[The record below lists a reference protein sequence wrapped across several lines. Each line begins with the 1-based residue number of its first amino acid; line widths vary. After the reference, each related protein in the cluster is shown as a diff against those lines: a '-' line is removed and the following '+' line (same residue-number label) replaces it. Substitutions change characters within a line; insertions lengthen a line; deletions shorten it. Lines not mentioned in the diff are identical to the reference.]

1 MGSPAEGAPLSG
13 STPLY
18 DKTFSTFAP
27 LAALPVEE
35 SDRHYREVHAPFARR
50 FLREMDQ
57 VVSYHT
63 ARATAELD
71 LGGGWLQRPRAFRY
85 ITMRFLPGRT
95 LELPEELHERI
106 VQDHRSCLRD
116 LRSFRVHEQV
126 LLDRLSGQSGV
137 SKHVI
142 ELERRADVTRDEAD
156 HHLDEQ
162 LKVLADQAH
171 GAYGLRQLV
180 VNRVQVEV
188 ETAPVDEPGQRPL
201 RRPLPST
208 PAQAFLELYADH
220 ADWAEEW
227 LSRPAVRGVVQD
239 SWWGVARCYRVA
251 EESGVDRR

>member
-1 MGSPAEGAPLSG
+1 LPGQALPL
-13 STPLY
+13 

-71 LGGGWLQRPRAFRY
+71 LGGGWRQRPRAFRY
-85 ITMRFLPGRT
+85 IAMRFLPGRS

-116 LRSFRVHEQV
+116 LRSFRVREQV
-126 LLDRLSGQSGV
+126 LHDRLRGQTGL

-142 ELERRADVTRDEAD
+142 ELERRPGVPAEEGERY
-156 HHLDEQ
+156 LDKQ
-162 LKVLADQAH
+162 LAVLAEQAET
-171 GAYGLRQLV
+171 AFGLRQVLV
-180 VNRVQVEV
+180 DHVFGEA
-188 ETAPVDEPGQRPL
+188 ETEPVDEPGQRPL
-201 RRPLPST
+201 RRLLPAT
-208 PAQAFLELYADH
+208 TAQAFVEVYADH

-227 LSRPAVRGVVQD
+227 LARPEVRAVVQD
-239 SWWGVARCYRVA
+239 PWWGVARCYRVA
-251 EESGVDRR
+251 EECGLDRR